1 MKLSL
6 KNVGMIKNANIKL
19 NGITVIAGKNGTGKS
34 TIGKTLFTIF
44 NSFSHYEDEIKNAR
58 VKQFAQEIEKKVAQ
72 LNIAEDFYNCS
83 VIAESMFSNPD
94 YYQDD
99 EKLKDL
105 IKSSFDDSWLG
116 MVYDNNGEPI
126 SSSEQIVVNDEFLQV
141 IKDTFVVYNRISD
154 TVIYLTGE

>member
-6 KNVGMIKNANIKL
+6 KNIGMIKNADIKL

-58 VKQFAQEIEKKVAQ
+58 VKQFAQEIEKKAAQ

-83 VIAESMFSNPD
+83 VIAESMFNNPNH
-94 YYQDD
+94 YQDD

-105 IKSSFDDSWLG
+105 IKSSFDDNWVG
-116 MVYDNNGEPI
+116 MVYDNNGEP
-126 SSSEQIVVNDEFLQV
+126 LAHR
-141 IKDTFVVYNRISD
+141 NRLESM
-154 TVIYLTGE
+154 TNFCKL